1 MLAVTRSSAA
11 RLDKAPLGTSQRTCD
26 RLSTRTYALAAPVTG
41 PASIELPAEAHGFK
55 LMREEFVSE
64 YDSKV
69 AIYRCGPP
77 ETVLLPFERAPM
89 GLVHAEV
96 IGMPANAMPCWV
108 SLINRPRSSLQRI
121 FKYLARARQA
131 SCAQA
136 HEDWR

>member
-1 MLAVTRSSAA
+1 MVLPVTRSSAA

-77 ETVLLPFERAPM
+77 ETLLLPFERAPV
-89 GLVHAEV
+89 GLVHAEDNHSV
-96 IGMPANAMPCWV
+96 CRPMPCPALLGVVGFDSGAAWKDFPNGK
-108 SLINRPRSSLQRI
+108 SKTGELRTGT
-121 FKYLARARQA
+121 
-131 SCAQA
+131 
-136 HEDWR
+136 